1 MNIGLSP
8 STINFSFIIYNLR
21 LWLRPTSDV
30 ILSILRLRKI
40 LSYNLRPKSSNNQL
54 FFINDSKSK
63 KVLSSILKLEGFI
76 LTSSKEMLE
85 GFVFALLLDSYVQ
98 VVKSW
103 KISSSLFNLK
113 GSILALSMDI

>member
-1 MNIGLSP
+1 M
-8 STINFSFIIYNLR
+8 
-21 LWLRPTSDV
+21 RPTSDV